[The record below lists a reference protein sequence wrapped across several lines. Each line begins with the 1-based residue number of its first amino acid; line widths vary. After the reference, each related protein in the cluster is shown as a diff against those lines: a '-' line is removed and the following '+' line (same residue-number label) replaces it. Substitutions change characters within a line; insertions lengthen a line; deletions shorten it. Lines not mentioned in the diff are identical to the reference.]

1 MDSRPWI
8 GSCMHACMYVCMY
21 VHLTLGMQFK
31 VKIAYSKIARAA
43 SKSLPCFHFLAAAS
57 HESRPMSTLLIYNII
72 LHTAAI
78 LVYSCP
84 IGRYRGQ

>member
-1 MDSRPWI
+1 M
-8 GSCMHACMYVCMY
+8 SCP
-21 VHLTLGMQFK
+21 T
-31 VKIAYSKIARAA
+31 KIFQHENFYHE
-43 SKSLPCFHFLAAAS
+43 SLITRIFLDLRYELLQNLCCFHFLAAAS

-84 IGRYRGQ
+84 IGRYRAINKN